1 MKAQGLRACNLGL
14 VVGNG
19 RSVRTHGWMRRQVV
33 VAGVGGS
40 SSMLLLVRGFVV
52 GPRWRSALVLG
63 RVHPQP
69 LKDTLLMKPCPLGGR
84 HRCEGIEPCD
94 LSSQGVGCN
103 NLAGVDRRQ
112 SSSGA
117 RRLTT
122 ILSTIRVCPPKYVK
136 VQNPYF

>member
-1 MKAQGLRACNLGL
+1 MTVREGRALKAQGLRAGNLGL

-103 NLAGVDRRQ
+103 NLGLEWTADR
-112 SSSGA
+112 A
-117 RRLTT
+117 VAVLA
-122 ILSTIRVCPPKYVK
+122 V
-136 VQNPYF
+136 